1 MFAVDW
7 PSSHRLVLDFFCR
20 RLDSSACVENPSTNR
35 ARSSTVIL
43 CPQGVRH
50 FVSQVFIFSDD
61 FGRFVLGPSRV
72 PSRVPVVGFSRSS
85 FVIAVDFIY
94 RSRT

>member
-1 MFAVDW
+1 M
-7 PSSHRLVLDFFCR
+7 VLDFFCR

-43 CPQGVRH
+43 RPQGVRR
-50 FVSQVFIFSDD
+50 FVSHVFIFSDD
-61 FGRFVLGPSRV
+61 FARFVLGPSRV
-72 PSRVPVVGFSRSS
+72 PSRVPVVGFSCSS
-85 FVIAVDFIY
+85 FVTAVDFIY

>member
-1 MFAVDW
+1 M
-7 PSSHRLVLDFFCR
+7 
-20 RLDSSACVENPSTNR
+20 NQ

-43 CPQGVRH
+43 RPQGVRR

-72 PSRVPVVGFSRSS
+72 PSRIPVVGFSHSS
-85 FVIAVDFIY
+85 FVITVDFIS
-94 RSRT
+94 RSRP